1 MNLNL
6 LPNELLKE
14 IISHLHIKDAKN
26 ISLTSKRMRS
36 LALERIWSK
45 PKFNTVKPLSFLSI
59 ISRFPISELCS
70 RHFDCSLNEI
80 IETIPILKALNV
92 DSYKYIVSLKELE
105 SIKIPIKLSSRALQ
119 MDANDMTLYDHI
131 LQVIKNNTL
140 ISLDLNHPNP
150 FNDESF
156 DLAEIRALSK
166 KVRISSISIVCCHVT
181 EKNIVEFID
190 VMATL
195 GNCRLNISHG
205 DKYLFTVSDL
215 KMMAEKN
222 IKITTIY
229 TNQLKTEYLNSNLVK
244 LPHFV
249 QPE

>member
-1 MNLNL
+1 
-6 LPNELLKE
+6 
-14 IISHLHIKDAKN
+14 
-26 ISLTSKRMRS
+26 
-36 LALERIWSK
+36 
-45 PKFNTVKPLSFLSI
+45 
-59 ISRFPISELCS
+59 
-70 RHFDCSLNEI
+70 
-80 IETIPILKALNV
+80 
-92 DSYKYIVSLKELE
+92 
-105 SIKIPIKLSSRALQ
+105 
-119 MDANDMTLYDHI
+119 MDANDMTLYDHV

-222 IKITTIY
+222 IKVTTIFA
-229 TNQLKTEYLNSNLVK
+229 NQLKTDNFSSNLIEFIPVLKQLKHLEKFYYCSDDFADEPRPLHLFKDLPIQEITTNEFK
-244 LPHFV
+244 LEQGEVENIVDILTQHR
-249 QPE
+249 